1 MLDGLRDLVELSSL
15 DSELSE
21 LNQELA
27 ALPAKQLACA
37 EERAAALERLESARV
52 AVTEADQAQR
62 RAEAEA
68 QDQQA
73 ELARLEGQQ
82 YQVKTNAAYSALLA
96 EMEQARRAIS
106 DAETRVLEAMEAI
119 ESAGSSQ
126 TTLEELVQGVGDR
139 LDAEERE
146 HEARAKALEV
156 ELGAL
161 QERRDTHGARIEK
174 SLLARY
180 EKIAARRTPAV
191 AIVSGEI
198 CLGCRVGIPPQ
209 SFIDILKGEQIVTC
223 ETCQRILVDEDQL
236 RSTG

>member
-21 LNQELA
+21 RNEELA
-27 ALPAKQLACA
+27 ALPAKQSACVA
-37 EERAAALERLESARV
+37 ERAVGQERLESAR
-52 AVTEADQAQR
+52 ATVTEADQAQR

-68 QDQQA
+68 QDQQT

-96 EMEQARRAIS
+96 EMEHARRAIS

-126 TTLEELVQGVGDR
+126 TKLEELVQGVSDR

-174 SLLARY
+174 DLLARY
-180 EKIAARRTPAV
+180 EKIVARRTPAV

-209 SFIDILKGEQIVTC
+209 SYIDILKGEEIVTC
-223 ETCQRILVDEDQL
+223 ETCQRILIDEDQL
-236 RSTG
+236 RNTG

>member
-21 LNQELA
+21 LDQERD
-27 ALPAKQLACA
+27 ALPAKQIACA
-37 EERAAALERLESARV
+37 EERAAGQERLESAR
-52 AVTEADQAQR
+52 ATVTEADQAQR

-82 YQVKTNAAYSALLA
+82 YQVKTNAAYTALLT

-126 TTLEELVQGVGDR
+126 ATLEELVRGVTER

-146 HEARAKALEV
+146 HEARGKALEV
-156 ELGAL
+156 EMGAL
-161 QERRDTHGARIEK
+161 QEHRDAHGARIEK

-209 SFIDILKGEQIVTC
+209 SFIEILKGEQIVIC
-223 ETCQRILVDEDQL
+223 ETCQRILVDGDQL
-236 RSTG
+236 SNTG